1 MQLFLKGWISVNM
14 DNFDTAILFF
24 DYCEFINIHLIPCS
38 GENQNNQWKRSR
50 QNLESAGSVTD
61 SKERAIG
68 NRMDIINFISMK
80 D

>member
-38 GENQNNQWKRSR
+38 GENQNNQ
-50 QNLESAGSVTD
+50 
-61 SKERAIG
+61 
-68 NRMDIINFISMK
+68 
-80 D
+80 